1 MSMPLSE
8 AGHFG
13 RVERSGSTS
22 RGTDVTTVFGR
33 YNSFAFS
40 MNADWLWRN
49 CVAQP
54 VTNSGM
60 TTVMMSSGSWLS
72 SSSRK
77 LSTGRVSSR

>member
-1 MSMPLSE
+1 
-8 AGHFG
+8 
-13 RVERSGSTS
+13 
-22 RGTDVTTVFGR
+22 
-33 YNSFAFS
+33 
-40 MNADWLWRN
+40 
-49 CVAQP
+49 VAQP